1 MPLRVAIIYNTK
13 EDGEIRESDA
23 LSTNGL
29 VAVKDLNA
37 EFDSWETVQ
46 RYIDFIEDL
55 GHECVPIHGDEHLL
69 EVRRAF
75 ESAKKPIDICW
86 NTCEGFRGFDRE
98 AQVPAMLEMHGIPY
112 HFPRPLGMSLTLDKA
127 MTKRVLLYHG
137 LPTPAFQEFFDPE
150 APLEPCLADKWPLF
164 VKPNSEGTGMGV
176 TAKSLCA
183 NEAELREQ
191 LRFLIREYGHSAL
204 VEEFIPGRE
213 LTCGVVGNL
222 APEKGAGLRVLPIEE
237 LNLGE
242 TKVGGVQK
250 SKCQEVFGDK
260 CSDDALFYDRGVK
273 CISGENFYEDFKFTC
288 PAKLPKDVEDEVKRL
303 TVEVFR
309 VCVCRDAARVDFR
322 RDTRGGQLKPMIL
335 EINAIPGMM
344 NESDLTME
352 AAAEG
357 FSHKE
362 LVQNVFAAGC
372 ERYGLDHNLK
382 KRWEA
387 NCPPRSRCFY
397 KHN

>member
-13 EDGEIRESDA
+13 EDGDIRESDA
-23 LSTNGL
+23 KKDKELG
-29 VAVKDLNA
+29 VEDLNA
-37 EFDSWETVQ
+37 EFDSWDTVQ

-69 EVRRAF
+69 EVLRAF
-75 ESAKKPIDICW
+75 EAAKKHIDICW

-98 AQVPAMLEMHGIPY
+98 AQVPAMLEMHGVPY

-150 APLEPCLADKWPLF
+150 APLEPALADKWPLF

-176 TAKSLCA
+176 TPKSLCA

-191 LRFLIREYGHSAL
+191 LRFIVREYGHSAL

-213 LTCGVVGNL
+213 VTCGVVGNL
-222 APEKGAGLRVLPIEE
+222 SPEKGSGLRVLPIEE
-237 LNLGE
+237 LDLN
-242 TKVGGVQK
+242 TMKTDGVQREK
-250 SKCQEVFGDK
+250 VKEVFGEK
-260 CSDDALFYDRGVK
+260 VTDDALFYDRGIK
-273 CISGENFYEDFKFTC
+273 SISGDDFYDNFKFTC
-288 PAKLPKDVEDEVKRL
+288 PADLPKDVEDEIKRL

-322 RDTRGGQLKPMIL
+322 LDTRDGKLRPMIL

-344 NESDLTME
+344 DVSDLTIE
-352 AAAEG
+352 ANADG
-357 FSHKE
+357 FTHKE

-372 ERYGLDHNLK
+372 ERYGLEHGLK

-387 NCPPRSRCFY
+387 NWPP
-397 KHN
+397 KKN

>member
-1 MPLRVAIIYNTK
+1 MPLRVGIIYNTK

-23 LSTNGL
+23 KKENGK
-29 VAVKDLNA
+29 VVVSDLNA
-37 EFDSWETVQ
+37 EFDSWDTVQ

-69 EVRRAF
+69 EVLRAF

-98 AQVPAMLEMHGIPY
+98 AQVPAMLEMHGTPY

-150 APLEPCLADKWPLF
+150 APLDAGLAGKWPLF

-183 NEAELREQ
+183 NEGELREQ
-191 LRFLIREYGHSAL
+191 LRFMLREYGHSAL

-222 APEKGAGLRVLPIEE
+222 APERGSGAHVLPIEE
-237 LNLGE
+237 VDLGK
-242 TKVGGVQK
+242 TKTSEAQRER
-250 SKCQEVFGDK
+250 CQSVFGKD
-260 CSDDALFYDRGVK
+260 CSSDALFYDRDVK
-273 CISGENFYEDFKFTC
+273 SITGDVYKSDFRFVC
-288 PAKLPKDVEDEVKRL
+288 PAVLPQEVAEEIKRL

-309 VCVCRDAARVDFR
+309 VCLCRDAARVDFR
-322 RDTRGGQLKPMIL
+322 LDTRGGKLRPMIL
-335 EINAIPGMM
+335 EVNAIPGMM
-344 NESDLTME
+344 SESDLTVE
-352 AAAEG
+352 AEAEG
-357 FSHKE
+357 FTHKS

-372 ERYGLDHNLK
+372 ERYGLEHNVKERWACNWPPK
-382 KRWEA
+382 K
-387 NCPPRSRCFY
+387 
-397 KHN
+397 